1 MLKNLPIFL
10 QYEGY
15 KNLKNI
21 NVMIA
26 FNKTNFA
33 GSYYNKNLK
42 KNIVPIFSDLDN
54 INENLYYY
62 KENECVVLDYNLK
75 LLYV

>member
-1 MLKNLPIFL
+1 
-10 QYEGY
+10 
-15 KNLKNI
+15 
-21 NVMIA
+21 MIA